1 MDISIL
7 KYLDIFIGFV
17 LVMALASAFVTL
29 LTQAWLSWTKKRAEI
44 LEQGIAAL
52 LKRAEPSLGDQAN
65 DIAKAVVEWSPA
77 SGKPGG
83 KRDLVMREQL
93 VRILLEIMTDPN
105 PPKEY
110 ETAKN
115 AITSL
120 FIDEVSIEHFSVNQT
135 AKIAIANLFSDEVK
149 TNPLISQL
157 ENPNT
162 VLQDAEK
169 QAIKRKL
176 QANTRHFNQNH
187 DLSALLARLDENR
200 LEPKDRENI
209 RKLLILIEI
218 ASINARELLQTIDHK
233 ASELEAKNPELAS
246 HVVHAQAIIEANAG
260 KFVDAIMM
268 RFDSM
273 SESLK
278 ALFTSHSRIVTF
290 VISLIV
296 AVFLPLDTIDLLQRL
311 ATDDKLRA
319 TLVTTAMEVSKTNN
333 IECNQP
339 QKEPKSGTA
348 TGEAPKKTSTGDQQS
363 PLSTTTK
370 PENDLIDCQS
380 IKKAWADLNEPK
392 LGLVTHEGWSN
403 ITDPKNQ
410 ANSPFKSGWE
420 AFKFVLGLF
429 FSALLM
435 TLGAPFW
442 FDALKDLLKLRS
454 SLAKTDDE
462 AREARREDQTKA
474 QS

>member
-246 HVVHAQAIIEANAG
+246 HVVHAQ
-260 KFVDAIMM
+260 VCRRD
-268 RFDSM
+268 
-273 SESLK
+273 
-278 ALFTSHSRIVTF
+278 H
-290 VISLIV
+290 
-296 AVFLPLDTIDLLQRL
+296 
-311 ATDDKLRA
+311 
-319 TLVTTAMEVSKTNN
+319 
-333 IECNQP
+333 
-339 QKEPKSGTA
+339 
-348 TGEAPKKTSTGDQQS
+348 
-363 PLSTTTK
+363 
-370 PENDLIDCQS
+370 
-380 IKKAWADLNEPK
+380 
-392 LGLVTHEGWSN
+392 
-403 ITDPKNQ
+403 
-410 ANSPFKSGWE
+410 
-420 AFKFVLGLF
+420 
-429 FSALLM
+429 
-435 TLGAPFW
+435 
-442 FDALKDLLKLRS
+442 DAL
-454 SLAKTDDE
+454 
-462 AREARREDQTKA
+462 
-474 QS
+474 